1 MGTRRPL
8 HRLGCSSLAF
18 PALIPAG
25 TGLTQAPTAT
35 RAGTTQPG
43 AEHPSCSAQQLHR
56 TPGASPQ
63 HKRANCF
70 ASAFPQLQL
79 AHSCISFY
87 SSASFFFLF
96 CRCLKK
102 RRLFLITVLRSIN
115 ERQQC
120 ANERGLRHVDT
131 MRLHGSGK
139 VSGGIVFYPQAAP
152 WRLGDGE
159 GLERQTAV
167 ENLGFSQAKCPTL

>member
-8 HRLGCSSLAF
+8 HHLGCSSLAF

-35 RAGTTQPG
+35 RAGTTPPG

-63 HKRANCF
+63 HKTANCF
-70 ASAFPQLQL
+70 AGAFPQLQL

-120 ANERGLRHVDT
+120 ANERDCAT
-131 MRLHGSGK
+131 WT
-139 VSGGIVFYPQAAP
+139 QCACTA
-152 WRLGDGE
+152 
-159 GLERQTAV
+159 LERFLEASFFIPRLPRGDL
-167 ENLGFSQAKCPTL
+167 EMGKD